1 MKLTTRYALPKLY
14 NLEANYGSFI
24 RGAMANTKEPKTD
37 RDRLTTKKV
46 FSAVGG
52 LSQMVDAIPKDLI
65 SSSMPIM

>member
-1 MKLTTRYALPKLY
+1 MPCRNSIT
-14 NLEANYGSFI
+14 LEANYGSFI

-37 RDRLTTKKV
+37 RDRPNKKV